1 MPMAMAFAEYG
12 GPEVLTPL
20 EPAEPHPGP
29 GQVRITVRAA
39 GVNPLDAKLRSGAMA
54 GAWPLELPFVPGS
67 ELAGTVDAVG
77 EEVHDLSVGEA
88 VMGLAP
94 HSYAEQAVADRD
106 RVARVPEG
114 MDVEHAAA
122 VPVAAETAWRALAEL
137 RVGAGDTLLVHGAGG
152 VVGAMAVRF
161 ALARGARV
169 VGTASAAAVPRVAAL
184 GAMAV
189 TYGEG
194 VADRVR
200 ETVPGGV
207 DAVLDTS
214 GADVLGESVALAGT
228 PDRVLTVVDPVAA
241 RRHGARFSSSGE
253 SPVDHAAAGLA
264 QAVALHRAGSLHLP
278 LHAVYPL
285 AEAAEA
291 HRALAAGRLSG
302 KIVLSVS

>member
-20 EPAEPHPGP
+20 EVAEPVPGP
-29 GQVRITVRAA
+29 GQVRVSVRAA

-54 GAWPLELPFVPGS
+54 GAWQVEMPFVPGS

-77 EEVHDLSVGEA
+77 DDVHDLSVGEA
-88 VMGLAP
+88 VMGLGA
-94 HSYAEQAVADRD
+94 HCYAEQALADRD
-106 RVARVPEG
+106 RVARIPEG

-122 VPVAAETAWRALAEL
+122 VPVAAETAWRALETL
-137 RVGAGDTLLVHGAGG
+137 RVGAADTLLVHGAGG
-152 VVGAMAVRF
+152 VVGAMTVRF

-194 VADRVR
+194 VAERVR

-214 GADVLGESVALAGT
+214 GADVIGESVELAGS
-228 PDRVLTVVDPVAA
+228 PERVLSVVDPEAA
-241 RRHGARFSSSGE
+241 RRYGARFSSSPGDA
-253 SPVDHAAAGLA
+253 VDHAAAGLA
-264 QAVALHRAGSLHLP
+264 QAVALHRAGALHLP
-278 LHAVYPL
+278 IHAMFPL

-291 HRALAAGRLSG
+291 HRALAAGGLSG

>member
-12 GPEVLTPL
+12 GPEVLAPL
-20 EPAEPHPGP
+20 ELAEPHPGP
-29 GQVRITVRAA
+29 GQVRVAVRAS
-39 GVNPLDAKLRSGAMA
+39 GVNPLDAKLRSGTMA

-77 EEVHDLSVGEA
+77 EDVHDLSVGEA
-88 VMGLAP
+88 VMGLAQ
-94 HSYAEQAVADRD
+94 HCYATRAVADRD
-106 RVARVPEG
+106 RLARVPEG

-122 VPVAAETAWRALAEL
+122 LPVAAETAWRALEEL
-137 RVGAGDTLLVHGAGG
+137 RVGTADTLLVHGAGG

-169 VGTASAAAVPRVAAL
+169 VGTASAAAVPRVAES

-189 TYGEG
+189 TYGDG

-200 ETVPGGV
+200 ETVPTGV

-214 GADVLGESVALAGT
+214 GADVLGESVALAGA
-228 PDRVLTVVDPVAA
+228 PDRVLSLVDPIAA
-241 RRHGARFSSSGE
+241 RRHGARFSSGSGG
-253 SPVDHAAAGLA
+253 PVDHAAAGLA
-264 QAVALHRAGSLHLP
+264 QVVALHREGLLRVP
-278 LHAVYPL
+278 LHAVFPL

-291 HRALAAGRLSG
+291 HRALAVGHLDG